1 MAELALAIIPLGVTV
16 TSGLVKYLKTF
27 NDHDDDRARLVR
39 QAERFETTFQSLRA
53 ALDRPQ
59 LNPELSISASEASAC
74 LRECQKALEE
84 LDNLQQ
90 KTFATITSTVA
101 TTPHARTKGKI
112 KDGYKKLLYP
122 LRKSDI
128 EALEGALEKL
138 STTLSL
144 ALGILHLDEESLT
157 RKILNEQMVEIQKNT
172 IVNSNTSTAI
182 KELHQ
187 PISRIDLAAPVLQ
200 TSVDAI
206 VPHFDQRFDQI
217 SYQISYQHVQMQAQI
232 KSLLDM
238 AGLARYQDH
247 LGTNQQPSYN
257 HSGEQGNYIA
267 ARETEQELRTLYKRA
282 DSVSTCSCHLQRVRQ
297 SKRFALG
304 PVHFAEEMLPNL
316 SHEKDCV
323 FFIPSSGYEKTRTV
337 RFTGLAS
344 LLKKGVEVSFS
355 IRARA
360 GRFSISPSF
369 TYFPVVDK
377 NVAPAFL
384 VMGLLLDAIK
394 LKNINETRSRVI
406 LNATQR
412 KLHELFCSGRAS
424 PNDVTQDS
432 STLLHL
438 LGFTAYHWLTTLQGA
453 NSPFVHLSQFATDME
468 SLHTVIDGT
477 FVPASIYGQLNAEN
491 DVEERSTLYFSPQFD
506 RRALLDYYDHN
517 QSVASIQY
525 GPLSLAVI
533 RNNLQ
538 EVERLL
544 SLHAHMLKEVSF
556 YGETPLHIAI
566 YRLDIL
572 KTLVKKA
579 NPEILIQRSNYG
591 ATVLSLAIQVSHEI
605 CDRGNALDE
614 SCCPCT
620 LPLRIIL
627 AAGCP
632 IIPHRDFLQDG
643 HRDIPGWSF
652 SEASLHCKTL
662 LANELRSRRR
672 QLRDLVRNKLSITEF
687 SKFTPL
693 EEVPD
698 IDAIAMDRLLRQ
710 KGILGLGPLS
720 TFVDEDLP
728 QHPCR
733 DVVYYSKSIFFDL
746 RKPEDADIF
755 VDSGFKMVCADQD
768 HDSSLDRALFNRP
781 DPLIGSISLNYAIWL
796 FDHQAPLWK
805 WSYRFTSPMPSIF
818 VLADILSMQDYE
830 CPCQD
835 NTKDRVEIYLSESV
849 LVDDCSC
856 LCSPDGCTPFT
867 SRMRWLAHPYEQA
880 QDLNPRD
887 YATRFGSYVEI
898 YGKRLNLSHHVIMV
912 RQATFAALDLKH
924 TCLERPGYRWPSR
937 FHWMYLTDPV
947 SELDPDEKEFEIL
960 NVDAEAINQLEDMVV
975 MFQDFVLTGRQTT
988 ISSNSDSFDIDYSAF
1003 NEPSTLGIDKLY
1015 YQRALEFWKHI
1026 WANRMQI
1033 ALDTVAKGW
1042 DNNLAGLNDLVHI
1055 STCEEVVQETRDSL
1069 DEGDDEILNRII
1081 QRIQDI

>member
-172 IVNSNTSTAI
+172 IANSNTSTAI

-424 PNDVTQDS
+424 PNDVAQDS

-662 LANELRSRRR
+662 LAKELRSRRR

-960 NVDAEAINQLEDMVV
+960 NVEAEAINQLEDMVV

-1003 NEPSTLGIDKLY
+1003 NEPSTLGIDNLY

>member
-39 QAERFETTFQSLRA
+39 QAERFETTS
-53 ALDRPQ
+53 
-59 LNPELSISASEASAC
+59 NPELSISASEASAC

-144 ALGILHLDEESLT
+144 ALGILHL
-157 RKILNEQMVEIQKNT
+157 KILNEQMVEIQKNT

-267 ARETEQELRTLYKRA
+267 ARETEQEL
-282 DSVSTCSCHLQRVRQ
+282 
-297 SKRFALG
+297 
-304 PVHFAEEMLPNL
+304 P
-316 SHEKDCV
+316 
-323 FFIPSSGYEKTRTV
+323 
-337 RFTGLAS
+337 
-344 LLKKGVEVSFS
+344 
-355 IRARA
+355 
-360 GRFSISPSF
+360 
-369 TYFPVVDK
+369 
-377 NVAPAFL
+377 FL
-384 VMGLLLDAIK
+384 VMGLPLDAIK

-412 KLHELFCSGRAS
+412 KLHELFCSERAS

-453 NSPFVHLSQFATDME
+453 NSPFVRLTCEALVNFLVAAGTSVTVRDRYGVLA
-468 SLHTVIDGT
+468 LHTVIDGT

-544 SLHAHMLKEVSF
+544 SLYAHMLK
-556 YGETPLHIAI
+556 
-566 YRLDIL
+566 
-572 KTLVKKA
+572 
-579 NPEILIQRSNYG
+579 
-591 ATVLSLAIQVSHEI
+591 
-605 CDRGNALDE
+605 
-614 SCCPCT
+614 
-620 LPLRIIL
+620 
-627 AAGCP
+627 
-632 IIPHRDFLQDG
+632 
-643 HRDIPGWSF
+643 
-652 SEASLHCKTL
+652 
-662 LANELRSRRR
+662 ELRSRRR

-975 MFQDFVLTGRQTT
+975 
-988 ISSNSDSFDIDYSAF
+988 IDSFDIDYSAF
-1003 NEPSTLGIDKLY
+1003 NEPSTLGIDNLY

>member
-267 ARETEQELRTLYKRA
+267 AL
-282 DSVSTCSCHLQRVRQ
+282 
-297 SKRFALG
+297 
-304 PVHFAEEMLPNL
+304 
-316 SHEKDCV
+316 
-323 FFIPSSGYEKTRTV
+323 
-337 RFTGLAS
+337 
-344 LLKKGVEVSFS
+344 SFS

-453 NSPFVHLSQFATDME
+453 NSPFVRLTCEALVNFLVAAGTSVTVRDRYGVLA
-468 SLHTVIDGT
+468 LHTVIDGT

-1003 NEPSTLGIDKLY
+1003 NEPSTLGIDNLY

>member
-453 NSPFVHLSQFATDME
+453 NSPFVRLTCEALVNFLVAAGTSVTVRDRYGVYVPQKYTDTFNSIILSLA
-468 SLHTVIDGT
+468 LHTVIDGT

-517 QSVASIQY
+517 QSVASSKFHYLIE
-525 GPLSLAVI
+525 PCVATLP
-533 RNNLQ
+533 
-538 EVERLL
+538 
-544 SLHAHMLKEVSF
+544 M
-556 YGETPLHIAI
+556 
-566 YRLDIL
+566 IL
-572 KTLVKKA
+572 KA
-579 NPEILIQRSNYG
+579 YG
-591 ATVLSLAIQVSHEI
+591 MYQFNMVL
-605 CDRGNALDE
+605 
-614 SCCPCT
+614 
-620 LPLRIIL
+620 
-627 AAGCP
+627 
-632 IIPHRDFLQDG
+632 
-643 HRDIPGWSF
+643 
-652 SEASLHCKTL
+652 
-662 LANELRSRRR
+662 
-672 QLRDLVRNKLSITEF
+672 
-687 SKFTPL
+687 
-693 EEVPD
+693 
-698 IDAIAMDRLLRQ
+698 
-710 KGILGLGPLS
+710 
-720 TFVDEDLP
+720 
-728 QHPCR
+728 
-733 DVVYYSKSIFFDL
+733 
-746 RKPEDADIF
+746 
-755 VDSGFKMVCADQD
+755 
-768 HDSSLDRALFNRP
+768 
-781 DPLIGSISLNYAIWL
+781 
-796 FDHQAPLWK
+796 
-805 WSYRFTSPMPSIF
+805 
-818 VLADILSMQDYE
+818 
-830 CPCQD
+830 
-835 NTKDRVEIYLSESV
+835 
-849 LVDDCSC
+849 
-856 LCSPDGCTPFT
+856 
-867 SRMRWLAHPYEQA
+867 
-880 QDLNPRD
+880 
-887 YATRFGSYVEI
+887 
-898 YGKRLNLSHHVIMV
+898 
-912 RQATFAALDLKH
+912 
-924 TCLERPGYRWPSR
+924 
-937 FHWMYLTDPV
+937 
-947 SELDPDEKEFEIL
+947 
-960 NVDAEAINQLEDMVV
+960 
-975 MFQDFVLTGRQTT
+975 
-988 ISSNSDSFDIDYSAF
+988 
-1003 NEPSTLGIDKLY
+1003 
-1015 YQRALEFWKHI
+1015 
-1026 WANRMQI
+1026 
-1033 ALDTVAKGW
+1033 
-1042 DNNLAGLNDLVHI
+1042 
-1055 STCEEVVQETRDSL
+1055 
-1069 DEGDDEILNRII
+1069 
-1081 QRIQDI
+1081 

>member
-1 MAELALAIIPLGVTV
+1 
-16 TSGLVKYLKTF
+16 
-27 NDHDDDRARLVR
+27 
-39 QAERFETTFQSLRA
+39 
-53 ALDRPQ
+53 
-59 LNPELSISASEASAC
+59 
-74 LRECQKALEE
+74 
-84 LDNLQQ
+84 
-90 KTFATITSTVA
+90 
-101 TTPHARTKGKI
+101 
-112 KDGYKKLLYP
+112 
-122 LRKSDI
+122 
-128 EALEGALEKL
+128 
-138 STTLSL
+138 
-144 ALGILHLDEESLT
+144 
-157 RKILNEQMVEIQKNT
+157 MVEIQKNT

-247 LGTNQQPSYN
+247 LGTSQQPSYN

-267 ARETEQELRTLYKRA
+267 VRETEQELRTLYKRA

-304 PVHFAEEMLPNL
+304 SVHFAEEMLPNL

-453 NSPFVHLSQFATDME
+453 NSPFFATDME

-491 DVEERSTLYFSPQFD
+491 DVEERSTLYFSPQFH
-506 RRALLDYYDHN
+506 RRALLDHYDHN

-525 GPLSLAVI
+525 DPLSLAVI

-579 NPEILIQRSNYG
+579 NPEIWIQRSNYG

-643 HRDIPGWSF
+643 HRDIPEWSF
-652 SEASLHCKTL
+652 SEASLHCKIL
-662 LANELRSRRR
+662 LAKELRSRRR
-672 QLRDLVRNKLSITEF
+672 QLRDLVRNKLSITEL
-687 SKFTPL
+687 SNFTTL

-698 IDAIAMDRLLRQ
+698 VDAIEMDRLLRQ
-710 KGILGLGPLS
+710 KGIFGLGPLS
-720 TFVDEDLP
+720 TFADKDLSRRP
-728 QHPCR
+728 WR
-733 DVVYYSKSIFFDL
+733 ELGYYSRSIFFDL
-746 RKPEDADIF
+746 KTPEDADLF
-755 VDSGFKMVCADQD
+755 VDSGFKMICTDQD
-768 HDSSLDRALFNRP
+768 HDSSLDRALLDRISPWMHF
-781 DPLIGSISLNYAIWL
+781 ISLDYAIWL

-805 WSYRFTSPMPSIF
+805 WSYRFTSPMPSVF
-818 VLADILSMQDYE
+818 VLADILGMQDYK
-830 CPCQD
+830 CPGQD
-835 NTKDRVEIYLSESV
+835 KTSNRAEHFLSESD
-849 LVDDCSC
+849 LVDKCSC

-867 SRMRWLAHPYEQA
+867 SRMKWLAHPREQA
-880 QDLNPRD
+880 EDFALQD
-887 YATRFGSYVEI
+887 YATRFGSHVEI
-898 YGKRLNLSHHVIMV
+898 YGRSLNLGHHVIMV
-912 RQATFAALDLKH
+912 RQATFAALELKH
-924 TCLERPGYRWPSR
+924 TCLDRPGYSHWPTDPN
-937 FHWMYLTDPV
+937 WMYWLDPV
-947 SELDPDEKEFEIL
+947 TELEPDELEFEIL
-960 NVDAEAINQLEDMVV
+960 NIDVEAMNQLEEVVV

-988 ISSNSDSFDIDYSAF
+988 ISSKSDSFDIDYSAF
-1003 NEPSTLGIDKLY
+1003 NEPSALGIDDLC
-1015 YQRALEFWKHI
+1015 YQRILEFWQHI
-1026 WANRMQI
+1026 WTSRMQV
-1033 ALDTVAKGW
+1033 ALDTVAERW
-1042 DNNLAGLNDLVHI
+1042 DDKLDGQNDLVQI
-1055 STCEEVVQETRDSL
+1055 STCEEAIQETGNSL
-1069 DEGDDEILNRII
+1069 EEEDEEEIFNRII

>member
-1 MAELALAIIPLGVTV
+1 MAELALAIIPLGITV

-27 NDHDDDRARLVR
+27 NDHDDDHARLVR
-39 QAERFETTFQSLRA
+39 QAEPFKTTFQSLGA
-53 ALDRPQ
+53 ALDRSQ

-90 KTFATITSTVA
+90 KTFATTTSTVA

-122 LRKSDI
+122 LRESDI

-144 ALGILHLDEESLT
+144 ALGILHL
-157 RKILNEQMVEIQKNT
+157 KMLNEQLVEIQKNT

-206 VPHFDQRFDQI
+206 IPHFDQRFD
-217 SYQISYQHVQMQAQI
+217 QISYQHVQMQAQI

-238 AGLARYQDH
+238 AGPARYQDH

-257 HSGEQGNYIA
+257 HSGEQGNCIA
-267 ARETEQELRTLYKRA
+267 ARETEQELL
-282 DSVSTCSCHLQRVRQ
+282 
-297 SKRFALG
+297 
-304 PVHFAEEMLPNL
+304 
-316 SHEKDCV
+316 
-323 FFIPSSGYEKTRTV
+323 
-337 RFTGLAS
+337 
-344 LLKKGVEVSFS
+344 
-355 IRARA
+355 
-360 GRFSISPSF
+360 
-369 TYFPVVDK
+369 VDK

-384 VMGLLLDAIK
+384 VMNLLDAIK

-406 LNATQR
+406 LNAAQR
-412 KLHELFCSGRAS
+412 KLQELFYSGRAS
-424 PNDVTQDS
+424 PYDVTQDS
-432 STLLHL
+432 STLLHF
-438 LGFTAYHWLTTLQGA
+438 LGFTAYPWLTTVQGA
-453 NSPFVHLSQFATDME
+453 NSPFVRLTCAALVNFLVAAGTPVTVRDSYGVLA
-468 SLHTVIDGT
+468 LHTVIDGT
-477 FVPASIYGQLNAEN
+477 FVPTSIYGQLNAEN
-491 DVEERSTLYFSPQFD
+491 DVEERSTLYLPPQFH

-517 QSVASIQY
+517 QSVARIQY

-538 EVERLL
+538 EVERLV
-544 SLHAHMLKEVSF
+544 SLHAHMLK
-556 YGETPLHIAI
+556 
-566 YRLDIL
+566 
-572 KTLVKKA
+572 
-579 NPEILIQRSNYG
+579 
-591 ATVLSLAIQVSHEI
+591 
-605 CDRGNALDE
+605 
-614 SCCPCT
+614 
-620 LPLRIIL
+620 
-627 AAGCP
+627 
-632 IIPHRDFLQDG
+632 
-643 HRDIPGWSF
+643 
-652 SEASLHCKTL
+652 
-662 LANELRSRRR
+662 ELRSRRR

-710 KGILGLGPLS
+710 KGILSLGPLS

-728 QHPCR
+728 QQPYR
-733 DVVYYSKSIFFDL
+733 DVGYYSKSIFFDL

-755 VDSGFKMVCADQD
+755 IDSGFKMICADQD
-768 HDSSLDRALFNRP
+768 HDSSLHKAPFNRP
-781 DPLIGSISLNYAIWL
+781 YPWMGSISLNYAIWL

-849 LVDDCSC
+849 LVDNCSC

-867 SRMRWLAHPYEQA
+867 SRMKWLAHPYKQA
-880 QDLNPRD
+880 EDLAPQD

-898 YGKRLNLSHHVIMV
+898 YGKSLNLSHHVIMV

-924 TCLERPGYRWPSR
+924 TCLERPGYRWPSELY
-937 FHWMYLTDPV
+937 WMYFTDPV
-947 SELDPDEKEFEIL
+947 SELDPEEKEFEIL
-960 NVDAEAINQLEDMVV
+960 NVDAEAMNQLEDMVV
-975 MFQDFVLTGRQTT
+975 MF
-988 ISSNSDSFDIDYSAF
+988 
-1003 NEPSTLGIDKLY
+1003 
-1015 YQRALEFWKHI
+1015 
-1026 WANRMQI
+1026 
-1033 ALDTVAKGW
+1033 
-1042 DNNLAGLNDLVHI
+1042 
-1055 STCEEVVQETRDSL
+1055 
-1069 DEGDDEILNRII
+1069 
-1081 QRIQDI
+1081 